1 MRVVAA
7 LAVVAACGST
17 NGNVL
22 ARGTL
27 AYGVAAGGPLVASVE
42 LETRFRLVLRQP
54 GGTQTVDLGP
64 PDYDFVDLAVDAA
77 GRRVAVA
84 GLDGTVRLFD
94 ASAKARGSWRL
105 DAAATAVALA
115 PDGAYLAHGSASG
128 VVCLRRVDDGALLQ
142 CVTAHESRVTGLA
155 FADPTTLVSAGANGL
170 AVVWEVPSLKVLAKR
185 DGAPVVHLAARGP
198 DIGLARVDSVE
209 TWRWRDDQAASTP
222 AAKVS
227 ALVFLPDGR
236 LHTETDPKV
245 HALAVAPDG
254 RTLYVAAWTGTD
266 LAGASLT
273 AIPLP

>member
-1 MRVVAA
+1 VKLVA
-7 LAVVAACGST
+7 LAVLAACASS

-42 LETRFRLVLRQP
+42 LDTRFRLVLRAR
-54 GGTQTVDLGP
+54 GGSQSVDLGP
-64 PDYDFVDLAVDAA
+64 PDYDFVDLAVDAT

-94 ASAKARGSWRL
+94 ERAAQKASWRL

-115 PDGAYLAHGSASG
+115 ADGAYLAHGSASG
-128 VVCLRRVDDGALLQ
+128 VVCLRRVEDGALLQ
-142 CVTAHESRVTGLA
+142 CVAAHDERVSGLA
-155 FADPTTLVSAGANGL
+155 FADAKTLVSAGADGR
-170 AVVWEVPSLKVLAKR
+170 AVVWDVPSLKILAKR
-185 DGAPVVHLAARGP
+185 EGAPVVHLAARGP
-198 DIGLARVDSVE
+198 DVALARADSVE
-209 TWRWRDDQAASTP
+209 VWRWRDDEVASTP
-222 AAKVS
+222 AAKVT

-236 LHTETDPKV
+236 LHTENDPKV

-273 AIPLP
+273 AIHLP

>member
-1 MRVVAA
+1 VKAA
-7 LAVVAACGST
+7 SLAVLAACASS

-42 LETRFRLVLRQP
+42 LDTRFRLVLRAR
-54 GGTQTVDLGP
+54 GGSQSVDLGP

-94 ASAKARGSWRL
+94 DRAAQKASWRV

-128 VVCLRRVDDGALLQ
+128 VVCLRGVEDGALLQ
-142 CVTAHESRVTGLA
+142 CVAAHDARVTGLA
-155 FADPTTLVSAGANGL
+155 FADAKTLVSAGADGR
-170 AVVWEVPSLKVLAKR
+170 AVVWDVPSLRVLKQR
-185 DGAPVVHLAARGP
+185 EGAPVLHLAARGP
-198 DIGLARVDSVE
+198 DVALARADSVE
-209 TWRWRDDQAASTP
+209 VWRWRGDQVAGTP
-222 AAKVS
+222 AARVT

-254 RTLYVAAWTGTD
+254 RTLYVAAWTGAD